1 MPLPEDDLDK
11 YYQLPTHRRT
21 MVNWRN
27 PGLFMLLGAL
37 ELLFLEHL
45 AEILYPGYSVSQN
58 FISDLGVGPEPSRT
72 IFTVGLIVFGVL
84 IMVSVYLRGG
94 PAWEVPI
101 LVALAG
107 AGTIGVG
114 VFNENWG
121 DIHLIFAAIAFGMGC
136 LAALVSSRTVK
147 GPLSIV
153 FASLGVI
160 GLAALILQGTKNF
173 MGLGVGG
180 MERMIYYPSL
190 FWILAYG
197 VYLMSL
203 DNCKDI
209 ASN

>member
-1 MPLPEDDLDK
+1 
-11 YYQLPTHRRT
+11 
-21 MVNWRN
+21 MVHWRSA
-27 PGLFMLLGAL
+27 GLLMLLGAL

-72 IFTVGLIVFGVL
+72 IFTVGLLVFGVL
-84 IMVSVYLRGG
+84 IMTSVYIRGG

-101 LVALAG
+101 LIALAG
-107 AGTIGVG
+107 AGTIGVAI
-114 VFNENWG
+114 FNENWG

-136 LAALVSSRTVK
+136 LAALVSSITIK

-153 FASLGVI
+153 FASLGIV

-180 MERMIYYPSL
+180 MERMIYYPSM

-197 VYLMSL
+197 VYLMSIER
-203 DNCKDI
+203 CTKD